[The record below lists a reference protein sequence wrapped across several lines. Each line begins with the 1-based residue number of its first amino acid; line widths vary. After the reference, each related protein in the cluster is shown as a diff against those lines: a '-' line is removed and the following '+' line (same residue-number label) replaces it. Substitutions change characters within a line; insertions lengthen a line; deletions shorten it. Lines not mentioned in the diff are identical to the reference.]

1 MKRWKKALSGLLM
14 AALMVTGISFP
25 ENVFAVS
32 AGMDGLPSVVN
43 SGIGKMVDKSS
54 TIDGTYN
61 FTPVIG
67 ANTKIRFGCSDGSGS
82 WDNKFCLN
90 AEQHAHACSQWWPLS
105 NINDGGNTRSFIPY
119 ERLKGK
125 MYAEYTNVGNA
136 NGLPVT
142 MRIWF
147 LDWQNTDISGY
158 PGYEDVDNVVVSV
171 DNTKG
176 GATPV
181 IDIKGLKWIKVR
193 FSYYD
198 ENGNPLKVKGHF
210 TLSDL
215 DYSQGFYIDGKVD
228 GIYVT
233 KEADDR
239 LIYDART
246 DAIWSA
252 KKGSNADDGTS
263 PDNPEGWVTY
273 TYEGDSQT
281 MVFYN
286 GGTIQNVDGPGKGLT
301 TVQSYPKDFT
311 FTGGDAI
318 FNGWKG
324 SSRTEA
330 TDWHVWNTSEFGYTS
345 EMVMHQ
351 TKNVDLV
358 IKKADETTGEA
369 LKGAEFTVY
378 KMQGGQ
384 WVTYTKAEWKDEYKA
399 YRALNLHAEDSEG
412 GKFKVVE
419 TKNPT
424 GYTGTWEH
432 EFTAEKEGVVTLT
445 LDATNAR
452 KTGQITITK
461 TGENNKKLSGAV
473 FEIKAA
479 KDIKTA
485 GGTTLVAAD
494 TVVDTVT
501 TDGNGSA
508 ASKQLELG
516 QYIVKEITA
525 PDGYVLDTTEHA
537 VTLDDSHTSVNVA
550 VQNQKNAIV
559 LQKVSKNDGT
569 VMEGVTF
576 HIWNDDKSYDKTQ
589 KTDNNGRITIDG
601 VKDGTWHYQET
612 ATKDGYVLDNA
623 VKDFTVSSGKVN
635 GQSNLTITVEND
647 YTKLDLAK
655 VDSGTGENI
664 SGAKLSLLDSNG
676 RLVES
681 WTSGSTPH
689 RIEKLKPGQYTLR
702 EDQAPDHYKLADPI
716 TFTLESKAD
725 TQTITMKDMR
735 YADLTI
741 VKKIKAS
748 DITWAHGNPTF
759 IFTVKGKDINGK
771 DRTFQNYVEFTENY
785 VNSHTDGQG
794 YVELSVTWNKIPVG
808 EDYTVTEQDVLRYH
822 LVNVTGTENVTISKL
837 QEPTKGVAPDKIFSV
852 HANLKAKPTGTSI
865 TFENQKDDW
874 GTTTHDTSVKNII
887 PLKSP
892 AKPDLYPCQCLTRV
906 FH

>member
-14 AALMVTGISFP
+14 AALMVTGIAFP

-32 AGMDGLPSVVN
+32 TGMDGLPSVVN
-43 SGIGKMVDKSS
+43 SGIGKIVNKDSV
-54 TIDGTYN
+54 IDGSYN

-67 ANTKIRFGCSDGSGS
+67 SETKITFGCSDRSGS
-82 WDNKFCLN
+82 WDNYFCQN
-90 AEQHAHACSQWWPLS
+90 AERYAKACSSWWKLADTSRWS
-105 NINDGGNTRSFIPY
+105 NIRSFVPY
-119 ERLKGK
+119 ENLKGK

-345 EMVMHQ
+345 EMVMGQ
-351 TKNVDLV
+351 TRNVDLV
-358 IKKADETTGEA
+358 IKKKDATTAEA

-384 WVTYTKAEWKDEYKA
+384 WVTYTKATWNDQHKEYM
-399 YRALNLHAEDSEG
+399 ALNLKETDTENRS
-412 GKFKVVE
+412 FKVVE
-419 TKNPT
+419 TKNPA
-424 GYTGTWEH
+424 GYTGTWEQ

-445 LDATNAR
+445 LDVTNAR

-485 GGTTLVAAD
+485 GGTTLVAAN

-550 VQNQKNAIV
+550 VQNQKNALV

-589 KTDNNGRITIDG
+589 KTDSNGRITIDG

-623 VKDFTVSSGKVN
+623 VKDFTVSDGKVN

-822 LVNVTGTENVTISKL
+822 LVNVTGTENVKISKL
-837 QEPTKGVAPDKIFSV
+837 QEPAKGVAPDKIFSV

-887 PLKSP
+887 PLK
-892 AKPDLYPCQCLTRV
+892 
-906 FH
+906 

>member
-32 AGMDGLPSVVN
+32 EGMDGLPSVVD
-43 SGIGKMVDKSS
+43 SGIGKKVDTNS

-67 ANTKIRFGCSDGSGS
+67 ANTKVSFGSTDGTK
-82 WDNKFCLN
+82 WDNKFCVN
-90 AEQHAHACSQWWPLS
+90 GEKYAQVCSKWWPLS
-105 NINDGGNTRSFIPY
+105 NISDNGGNTHSFIPY

-147 LDWQNTDISGY
+147 LDWQNTNISGY

-384 WVTYTKAEWKDEYKA
+384 WVTYTKAAWDDSMKNYKA
-399 YRALNLHAEDSEG
+399 LGLHAEDSEG

-419 TKNPT
+419 TKNPA

-432 EFTAEKEGVVTLT
+432 EFVAKDEGVVTLT

-479 KDIKTA
+479 KDIKTT
-485 GGTTLVAAD
+485 GGTTLIAAD

-516 QYIVKEITA
+516 QYIVKEKTA

-576 HIWNDDKSYDKTQ
+576 HVWNDDKSYDKTQ
-589 KTDNNGRITIDG
+589 KTDSNGRITIDG

-623 VKDFTVSSGKVN
+623 VKDFTVSDGKVN

-702 EDQAPDHYKLADPI
+702 EDQAPDYYKLADPI

-822 LVNVTGTENVTISKL
+822 LVNVTGTENVKISKL
-837 QEPTKGVAPDKIFSV
+837 QEPAKGVAPDKIFSV

-887 PLKSP
+887 PLK
-892 AKPDLYPCQCLTRV
+892 
-906 FH
+906 

>member
-32 AGMDGLPSVVN
+32 AGMDGLPSVVD
-43 SGIGKMVDKSS
+43 SGIGKKVDTNS
-54 TIDGTYN
+54 TIDGTYK

-67 ANTKIRFGCSDGSGS
+67 ANTKVSFGSTDGTKWDIQFCVNGEKYAQVCS
-82 WDNKFCLN
+82 K
-90 AEQHAHACSQWWPLS
+90 WWPLS
-105 NINDGGNTRSFIPY
+105 DIGDNGNTRSFIPY

-142 MRIWF
+142 MRICF
-147 LDWQNTDISGY
+147 LDWQNTNISGY

-485 GGTTLVAAD
+485 GGTTLVAAN

-516 QYIVKEITA
+516 QYIVKEKTA

-589 KTDNNGRITIDG
+589 KTDSNGRITIDG

-623 VKDFTVSSGKVN
+623 VKDFTVSDGKVN

-702 EDQAPDHYKLADPI
+702 EDQAPDYYKLADPI

-822 LVNVTGTENVTISKL
+822 LVNVTGTENVKISKL
-837 QEPTKGVAPDKIFSV
+837 QEPAKGVAPDKIFSV

-887 PLKSP
+887 PLK
-892 AKPDLYPCQCLTRV
+892 
-906 FH
+906 

>member
-32 AGMDGLPSVVN
+32 EGMDGLPSVVD
-43 SGIGKMVDKSS
+43 SGIGKKVDTNS

-67 ANTKIRFGCSDGSGS
+67 ANTKVSFGSTDGTN
-82 WDNKFCLN
+82 WDNKFCVN
-90 AEQHAHACSQWWPLS
+90 GEKYAQVCSKWWPLS
-105 NINDGGNTRSFIPY
+105 NISDNGGNTHSFIPY

-147 LDWQNTDISGY
+147 LDWQNTNISGY

-384 WVTYTKAEWKDEYKA
+384 WVTYTKAAWGDSMKNYKA
-399 YRALNLHAEDSEG
+399 LGLHAEDSEG

-419 TKNPT
+419 TKNPA

-432 EFTAEKEGVVTLT
+432 EFVAKDEGVVTLT

-485 GGTTLVAAD
+485 GGTTLVAAN

-516 QYIVKEITA
+516 QYIVKEKTA

-589 KTDNNGRITIDG
+589 KTDSNGRITIDG
-601 VKDGTWHYQET
+601 VKDGIWHCQET

-623 VKDFTVSSGKVN
+623 VKDFTVSDGKVN

-735 YADLTI
+735 YADLTV

-771 DRTFQNYVEFTENY
+771 DRTFQNHVEFTENY

-837 QEPTKGVAPDKIFSV
+837 QEPAKGVAPDKIFSV

-887 PLKSP
+887 PLK
-892 AKPDLYPCQCLTRV
+892 
-906 FH
+906 

>member
-32 AGMDGLPSVVN
+32 AGMDGLPSVVD
-43 SGIGKMVDKSS
+43 SGIGKIVNKDSV
-54 TIDGTYN
+54 IDGSYN

-67 ANTKIRFGCSDGSGS
+67 SETKITFGCSDRSGS
-82 WDNKFCLN
+82 WDNYFCQN
-90 AEQHAHACSQWWPLS
+90 AERYAKACSSWWKLADTSRWS
-105 NINDGGNTRSFIPY
+105 NIRSFVPY
-119 ERLKGK
+119 ENLKGK

-147 LDWQNTDISGY
+147 LDWQNTNISGY

-485 GGTTLVAAD
+485 GGTTLVAAN

-516 QYIVKEITA
+516 QYIVKEKTA

-589 KTDNNGRITIDG
+589 KTDSNGRITIDG

-623 VKDFTVSSGKVN
+623 VKDFTVSDGKVN

-689 RIEKLKPGQYTLR
+689 RIEKLKPGRYTLR
-702 EDQAPDHYKLADPI
+702 EDQAPDYYKLADPI

-887 PLKSP
+887 PLK
-892 AKPDLYPCQCLTRV
+892 
-906 FH
+906 

>member
-14 AALMVTGISFP
+14 AALMATGISFP
-25 ENVFAVS
+25 ENVFAAS
-32 AGMDGLPSVVN
+32 DGMEGLPSVYN
-43 SGIGKMVDKSS
+43 SGIGKIVNKDSV
-54 TIDGTYN
+54 IDGSYN

-67 ANTKIRFGCSDGSGS
+67 SETKITFGCSDRSGS
-82 WDNKFCLN
+82 WDNYFCQN
-90 AEQHAHACSQWWPLS
+90 AERYAKACSSWWKLADTSRWS
-105 NINDGGNTRSFIPY
+105 NIRSFVPY
-119 ERLKGK
+119 ENLKGK

-147 LDWQNTDISGY
+147 LDWQNTNISGY

-286 GGTIQNVDGPGKGLT
+286 GRTIQNVDGPGKGLT

-485 GGTTLVAAD
+485 GGTTLVAAN

-516 QYIVKEITA
+516 QYIVKEKTA

-576 HIWNDDKSYDKTQ
+576 HVWNDDKSYDKTQ
-589 KTDNNGRITIDG
+589 KTDSNGRITIDG
-601 VKDGTWHYQET
+601 VKDGIWHYQET

-623 VKDFTVSSGKVN
+623 VKDFTVSDGKVN

-702 EDQAPDHYKLADPI
+702 EDQAPDYYKLADPI

-822 LVNVTGTENVTISKL
+822 LVNVTGTENVKISKL
-837 QEPTKGVAPDKIFSV
+837 QEPAKGVAPDKIFSV

-887 PLKSP
+887 PLK
-892 AKPDLYPCQCLTRV
+892 
-906 FH
+906 

>member
-32 AGMDGLPSVVN
+32 EGMDGLPSVVD
-43 SGIGKMVDKSS
+43 SGIGKKVDTNS

-67 ANTKIRFGCSDGSGS
+67 ANTKVSFGSTDGTK
-82 WDNKFCLN
+82 WDNKFCVN
-90 AEQHAHACSQWWPLS
+90 GEKYAQVCSKWWPLS
-105 NINDGGNTRSFIPY
+105 NISDNGGNTHSFIPY

-147 LDWQNTDISGY
+147 LDWQNTNISGY

-233 KEADDR
+233 KEADNR

-485 GGTTLVAAD
+485 GGTTLVAAN

-516 QYIVKEITA
+516 QYIVKEKTA

-589 KTDNNGRITIDG
+589 KTDSNGRITIDG

-623 VKDFTVSSGKVN
+623 VKDFTVSDGKVN

-702 EDQAPDHYKLADPI
+702 EDQAPDYYKLADPI

-822 LVNVTGTENVTISKL
+822 LVNVTGTENVKISKL
-837 QEPTKGVAPDKIFSV
+837 QEPAKGVAPDKIFSA

-887 PLKSP
+887 PLK
-892 AKPDLYPCQCLTRV
+892 
-906 FH
+906 

>member
-14 AALMVTGISFP
+14 AALMATGISFP
-25 ENVFAVS
+25 ENVFAAS
-32 AGMDGLPSVVN
+32 DGMEGLPSVYN
-43 SGIGKMVDKSS
+43 SGIGKIVNKDSV
-54 TIDGTYN
+54 IDGSYN

-67 ANTKIRFGCSDGSGS
+67 SETKITFGCSDRSGS
-82 WDNKFCLN
+82 WDNYFCQN
-90 AEQHAHACSQWWPLS
+90 AERYAKACSSWWKLADTSRWS
-105 NINDGGNTRSFIPY
+105 NIRSFVPY
-119 ERLKGK
+119 ENLKGK

-147 LDWQNTDISGY
+147 LDWQNTNISGY

-286 GGTIQNVDGPGKGLT
+286 GRTIQNVDGPGKGLT

-485 GGTTLVAAD
+485 GGTTLVAAN

-516 QYIVKEITA
+516 QYIVKEKTA

-550 VQNQKNAIV
+550 IQNQKNAIV

-589 KTDNNGRITIDG
+589 KTDSNGRITIDG

-623 VKDFTVSSGKVN
+623 VKDFTVSDGKVN

-702 EDQAPDHYKLADPI
+702 EDQAPDYYKLADPI

-822 LVNVTGTENVTISKL
+822 LVNVTGTENVKISKL
-837 QEPTKGVAPDKIFSV
+837 QEPAKGVAPDKIFSV

-887 PLKSP
+887 PLK
-892 AKPDLYPCQCLTRV
+892 
-906 FH
+906 

>member
-14 AALMVTGISFP
+14 AALMATGISFP
-25 ENVFAVS
+25 ENVFAAS
-32 AGMDGLPSVVN
+32 DGMEGLPSVYN
-43 SGIGKMVDKSS
+43 SGIGKIVNKDSV
-54 TIDGTYN
+54 IDGSYN

-67 ANTKIRFGCSDGSGS
+67 SETKITFGCSDRSGS
-82 WDNKFCLN
+82 WDNYFCQN
-90 AEQHAHACSQWWPLS
+90 AERYAKACSSWWKLADTSRWS
-105 NINDGGNTRSFIPY
+105 NIRSFVPY
-119 ERLKGK
+119 ENLKGK

-147 LDWQNTDISGY
+147 LDWQNTNISGY

-286 GGTIQNVDGPGKGLT
+286 GRTIQNVDGPGKGLT

-485 GGTTLVAAD
+485 GGTTLVAAN

-516 QYIVKEITA
+516 QYIVKEKTA

-550 VQNQKNAIV
+550 VQNQKNALV

-589 KTDNNGRITIDG
+589 KTDSNGRITIDG

-623 VKDFTVSSGKVN
+623 VKDFTVSDGKVN

-702 EDQAPDHYKLADPI
+702 EDQAPDYYKLADPI

-822 LVNVTGTENVTISKL
+822 LVNVTGTENVKISKL
-837 QEPTKGVAPDKIFSV
+837 QEPAKGVAPDKIFSV

-887 PLKSP
+887 PLK
-892 AKPDLYPCQCLTRV
+892 
-906 FH
+906 

>member
-14 AALMVTGISFP
+14 AALMATGISFP
-25 ENVFAVS
+25 ENVFAAS
-32 AGMDGLPSVVN
+32 DGMEGLPSVYN
-43 SGIGKMVDKSS
+43 SGIGKIVNKDSV
-54 TIDGTYN
+54 IDGSYN

-67 ANTKIRFGCSDGSGS
+67 SETKITFGCSDRSGS
-82 WDNKFCLN
+82 WDNYFCQN
-90 AEQHAHACSQWWPLS
+90 AERYAKACSSWWKLADTSRWS
-105 NINDGGNTRSFIPY
+105 NIRSFVPY
-119 ERLKGK
+119 ENLKGK

-147 LDWQNTDISGY
+147 LDWQNTNISGY

-286 GGTIQNVDGPGKGLT
+286 GRTIQNVDGPGKGLT

-485 GGTTLVAAD
+485 GGTTLVAAN

-516 QYIVKEITA
+516 QYIVKEKTA

-537 VTLDDSHTSVNVA
+537 VTLDNSHTSVNVA

-589 KTDNNGRITIDG
+589 KTDSNGRITIDG

-623 VKDFTVSSGKVN
+623 VKDFTVSDGKVN

-702 EDQAPDHYKLADPI
+702 EDQAPDYYKLADPI

-822 LVNVTGTENVTISKL
+822 LVNVTGTENVKISKL
-837 QEPTKGVAPDKIFSV
+837 QEPAKGVAPDKIFSV

-887 PLKSP
+887 PLK
-892 AKPDLYPCQCLTRV
+892 
-906 FH
+906 

>member
-32 AGMDGLPSVVN
+32 EGMDGLPSVVD
-43 SGIGKMVDKSS
+43 SGIGKKVDTNS

-67 ANTKIRFGCSDGSGS
+67 ANTKVSFGSTDGTK
-82 WDNKFCLN
+82 WDNKFCVN
-90 AEQHAHACSQWWPLS
+90 GEKYAQVCSKWWSLS
-105 NINDGGNTRSFIPY
+105 NISDNGGNTHSFIPY

-351 TKNVDLV
+351 TKNVNLV

-485 GGTTLVAAD
+485 GGTTLVAAN

-516 QYIVKEITA
+516 QYIVKEKTA

-589 KTDNNGRITIDG
+589 KTDSNGRITIDG

-623 VKDFTVSSGKVN
+623 VKDFTVSDRKVN

-702 EDQAPDHYKLADPI
+702 EDQAPDYYKLADPI

-822 LVNVTGTENVTISKL
+822 LVNVTGTENVKISKL
-837 QEPTKGVAPDKIFSV
+837 QEPAKGVAPDKIFSV

-887 PLKSP
+887 PLK
-892 AKPDLYPCQCLTRV
+892 
-906 FH
+906 

>member
-32 AGMDGLPSVVN
+32 TGMDGLPSVVN
-43 SGIGKMVDKSS
+43 SGIGKIVNKDSV
-54 TIDGTYN
+54 IDGSYN

-67 ANTKIRFGCSDGSGS
+67 SETKITFGCSDRSGS
-82 WDNKFCLN
+82 WDNYFCQN
-90 AEQHAHACSQWWPLS
+90 AERYAKACSSWWKLADTSRWS
-105 NINDGGNTRSFIPY
+105 NIRSFVPY
-119 ERLKGK
+119 ENLKGK

-485 GGTTLVAAD
+485 GGTTLVAAN

-516 QYIVKEITA
+516 QYIVKEKTA

-537 VTLDDSHTSVNVA
+537 VTLDNSHTSVNVA

-589 KTDNNGRITIDG
+589 KTDSNGRITIDG

-623 VKDFTVSSGKVN
+623 VKDFTVSDGKVN

-702 EDQAPDHYKLADPI
+702 EDQAPDYYKLADPI

-887 PLKSP
+887 PLK
-892 AKPDLYPCQCLTRV
+892 
-906 FH
+906 

>member
-1 MKRWKKALSGLLM
+1 
-14 AALMVTGISFP
+14 
-25 ENVFAVS
+25 
-32 AGMDGLPSVVN
+32 
-43 SGIGKMVDKSS
+43 
-54 TIDGTYN
+54 
-61 FTPVIG
+61 
-67 ANTKIRFGCSDGSGS
+67 
-82 WDNKFCLN
+82 
-90 AEQHAHACSQWWPLS
+90 
-105 NINDGGNTRSFIPY
+105 
-119 ERLKGK
+119 

-147 LDWQNTDISGY
+147 LDWQNTNINGY

-384 WVTYTKAEWKDEYKA
+384 WVTYTKAVWDDSRDLYK
-399 YRALNLHAEDSEG
+399 ALNLKETDSEG

-419 TKNPT
+419 TKNPA

-485 GGTTLVAAD
+485 GGTTLVAAN

-516 QYIVKEITA
+516 QYIVKEKTA

-589 KTDNNGRITIDG
+589 KTDSNGRITIDG

-623 VKDFTVSSGKVN
+623 VKDFTVSDGKVN

-689 RIEKLKPGQYTLR
+689 RIEKLKPGRYTLR
-702 EDQAPDHYKLADPI
+702 EDQAPDYYKLADPI

-822 LVNVTGTENVTISKL
+822 LVNVTGTENVKISKL
-837 QEPTKGVAPDKIFSV
+837 QEPAKGVAPDKIFSV

-887 PLKSP
+887 PLK
-892 AKPDLYPCQCLTRV
+892 
-906 FH
+906 

>member
-14 AALMVTGISFP
+14 AALMATGISFP

-67 ANTKIRFGCSDGSGS
+67 ANTKVSFGSTDGTK
-82 WDNKFCLN
+82 WDNKFCVN
-90 AEQHAHACSQWWPLS
+90 GEKYAHACSQWWPLS

-485 GGTTLVAAD
+485 GGTTLVAAN

-516 QYIVKEITA
+516 QYIVKEKTA

-589 KTDNNGRITIDG
+589 KTDSNGRITIDG

-623 VKDFTVSSGKVN
+623 VKDFTVSDGKVN

-702 EDQAPDHYKLADPI
+702 EDQAPDYYKLADPI

-822 LVNVTGTENVTISKL
+822 LVNVTGTENVKISKL
-837 QEPTKGVAPDKIFSV
+837 QEPAKGVAPDKIFSV

-887 PLKSP
+887 PLK
-892 AKPDLYPCQCLTRV
+892 
-906 FH
+906 

>member
-14 AALMVTGISFP
+14 AALMATGISFP
-25 ENVFAVS
+25 ENVFAAS
-32 AGMDGLPSVVN
+32 DGMEGLPSVYN
-43 SGIGKMVDKSS
+43 SGIGKIVNKDSV
-54 TIDGTYN
+54 IDGSYN

-67 ANTKIRFGCSDGSGS
+67 SETKITFGCSDRSGS
-82 WDNKFCLN
+82 WDNYFCQN
-90 AEQHAHACSQWWPLS
+90 AERYAKACSSWWKLADTSRWS
-105 NINDGGNTRSFIPY
+105 NIRSFVPY
-119 ERLKGK
+119 ENLKGK

-147 LDWQNTDISGY
+147 LDWQNTNISGY
-158 PGYEDVDNVVVSV
+158 PGYEDVDNVVVSI

-198 ENGNPLKVKGHF
+198 KNGNPLKVKGHF

-286 GGTIQNVDGPGKGLT
+286 GRTIQNVDGPGKGLT

-384 WVTYTKAEWKDEYKA
+384 WVTYTKAEWEDEYKD

-485 GGTTLVAAD
+485 GGTTLVAAN

-516 QYIVKEITA
+516 QYIVKEKTA

-550 VQNQKNAIV
+550 IQNQKNAIV

-589 KTDNNGRITIDG
+589 KTDSNGRITIDG

-623 VKDFTVSSGKVN
+623 VKDFTVSDGKVN

-702 EDQAPDHYKLADPI
+702 EDQAPDYYKLADPI

-887 PLKSP
+887 PLK
-892 AKPDLYPCQCLTRV
+892 
-906 FH
+906 

>member
-32 AGMDGLPSVVN
+32 TGMDGLPSVVN
-43 SGIGKMVDKSS
+43 SGIGKIVNKDSV
-54 TIDGTYN
+54 IDGSYN

-67 ANTKIRFGCSDGSGS
+67 SETKITFGCSDRSGS
-82 WDNKFCLN
+82 WDNYFCQN
-90 AEQHAHACSQWWPLS
+90 AERYAKACSSWWKLADTSRWS
-105 NINDGGNTRSFIPY
+105 NIRSFVPY
-119 ERLKGK
+119 ENLKGK

-384 WVTYTKAEWKDEYKA
+384 WVTYTKAEWKDEYKD

-485 GGTTLVAAD
+485 GGTTLVAAN

-516 QYIVKEITA
+516 QYIVKEKTA

-576 HIWNDDKSYDKTQ
+576 HVWNDDKSYDKTQ
-589 KTDNNGRITIDG
+589 KTDSNGRITIDG
-601 VKDGTWHYQET
+601 VKDGIWHCQET

-623 VKDFTVSSGKVN
+623 VKDFTVSDGKVN

-735 YADLTI
+735 YADLTV

-837 QEPTKGVAPDKIFSV
+837 QEPAKGVAPDKIFSV

-887 PLKSP
+887 PLK
-892 AKPDLYPCQCLTRV
+892 
-906 FH
+906 

>member
-1 MKRWKKALSGLLM
+1 
-14 AALMVTGISFP
+14 
-25 ENVFAVS
+25 
-32 AGMDGLPSVVN
+32 
-43 SGIGKMVDKSS
+43 
-54 TIDGTYN
+54 
-61 FTPVIG
+61 
-67 ANTKIRFGCSDGSGS
+67 
-82 WDNKFCLN
+82 
-90 AEQHAHACSQWWPLS
+90 
-105 NINDGGNTRSFIPY
+105 
-119 ERLKGK
+119 
-125 MYAEYTNVGNA
+125 
-136 NGLPVT
+136 

-147 LDWQNTDISGY
+147 LDWQNTNISGY

-485 GGTTLVAAD
+485 GGTTLVAAN

-516 QYIVKEITA
+516 QYIVKEKTA

-589 KTDNNGRITIDG
+589 KTDSNGRITIDG

-623 VKDFTVSSGKVN
+623 VKDFTVSDGKVN

-689 RIEKLKPGQYTLR
+689 RIEKLKPGRYTLR
-702 EDQAPDHYKLADPI
+702 EDQAPDYYKLADPI

-887 PLKSP
+887 PLK
-892 AKPDLYPCQCLTRV
+892 
-906 FH
+906 

>member
-32 AGMDGLPSVVN
+32 EGMDGLPSVVD
-43 SGIGKMVDKSS
+43 SGIGKKVDTNS

-67 ANTKIRFGCSDGSGS
+67 ANTKVSFGSTDGTK
-82 WDNKFCLN
+82 WDNKFCVN
-90 AEQHAHACSQWWPLS
+90 GEKYAQVCSKWWSLS
-105 NINDGGNTRSFIPY
+105 NISDNGGNTHSFIPY

-384 WVTYTKAEWKDEYKA
+384 WVTYTKAEWKDEYKD

-485 GGTTLVAAD
+485 GGTTLVAAN

-516 QYIVKEITA
+516 QYIVKEKTA

-589 KTDNNGRITIDG
+589 KTDSNGRITIDG

-623 VKDFTVSSGKVN
+623 VKDFTVSDGKVN

-702 EDQAPDHYKLADPI
+702 EDQAPDYYKLADPI

-725 TQTITMKDMR
+725 TQTITMKDVR

-822 LVNVTGTENVTISKL
+822 LVNVTGTENVKISKL
-837 QEPTKGVAPDKIFSV
+837 QEPAKGVAPDKIFSV

-887 PLKSP
+887 PLK
-892 AKPDLYPCQCLTRV
+892 
-906 FH
+906 

>member
-32 AGMDGLPSVVN
+32 EGMDGLPSVVD
-43 SGIGKMVDKSS
+43 SGIGKKVDTNS

-67 ANTKIRFGCSDGSGS
+67 ANTKVSFGSTDGTK
-82 WDNKFCLN
+82 WDNKFCVN
-90 AEQHAHACSQWWPLS
+90 GEKYAQVCSKWWPLS
-105 NINDGGNTRSFIPY
+105 NISDNGGNTHSFIPY

-147 LDWQNTDISGY
+147 LDWQNTNISGY

-384 WVTYTKAEWKDEYKA
+384 WVTYTKAAWDDSKKNYKA
-399 YRALNLHAEDSEG
+399 LGLHAEDSEG

-419 TKNPT
+419 TKNPA

-432 EFTAEKEGVVTLT
+432 EFVAKDEGVVTLT

-485 GGTTLVAAD
+485 GGTTLVAAN

-516 QYIVKEITA
+516 QYIVKEKTA

-589 KTDNNGRITIDG
+589 KTDSNGRITIDG

-623 VKDFTVSSGKVN
+623 VKDFTVSDGKVN

-702 EDQAPDHYKLADPI
+702 EDQAPDYYKLADPI

-822 LVNVTGTENVTISKL
+822 LVNVTGTENVKISKL
-837 QEPTKGVAPDKIFSV
+837 QEPAKGVAPDKIFSV

-887 PLKSP
+887 PLK
-892 AKPDLYPCQCLTRV
+892 
-906 FH
+906 

>member
-32 AGMDGLPSVVN
+32 EGMDGLPSVVD
-43 SGIGKMVDKSS
+43 SGIGKKVDTNS

-67 ANTKIRFGCSDGSGS
+67 ANTKVSFGSTDGTK
-82 WDNKFCLN
+82 WDNKFCVN
-90 AEQHAHACSQWWPLS
+90 GEKYAQVCSKWWPLS
-105 NINDGGNTRSFIPY
+105 NISDNGGNTHSFIPY

-384 WVTYTKAEWKDEYKA
+384 WVTYTKAEWKDEYKN

-485 GGTTLVAAD
+485 GGTTLVAAN

-516 QYIVKEITA
+516 QYIVKEKTA

-589 KTDNNGRITIDG
+589 KTDSNGRITIDG

-623 VKDFTVSSGKVN
+623 VKDFTVSDGKVN

-702 EDQAPDHYKLADPI
+702 EDQAPDYYKLADPI

-822 LVNVTGTENVTISKL
+822 LVNVTGTENVKISKL
-837 QEPTKGVAPDKIFSV
+837 QEPAKGVAPDKIFSV

-887 PLKSP
+887 PLK
-892 AKPDLYPCQCLTRV
+892 
-906 FH
+906 

>member
-32 AGMDGLPSVVN
+32 EGMDGLPSVVD
-43 SGIGKMVDKSS
+43 SGIGKKVDTNS

-67 ANTKIRFGCSDGSGS
+67 ANTKVSFGSTDGTK
-82 WDNKFCLN
+82 WDNKFCVN
-90 AEQHAHACSQWWPLS
+90 GEKYAHACSQWWPLS

-147 LDWQNTDISGY
+147 LDWQNTNISGY

-485 GGTTLVAAD
+485 GGTTLVAAN

-516 QYIVKEITA
+516 QYIVKEKTA

-576 HIWNDDKSYDKTQ
+576 HVWNDDKSYDKTQ
-589 KTDNNGRITIDG
+589 KTDSNGRITIDG

-623 VKDFTVSSGKVN
+623 VKDFTVSDGKVN

-702 EDQAPDHYKLADPI
+702 EDQAPDYYKLADPI

-822 LVNVTGTENVTISKL
+822 LVNVTGTENVKISKL
-837 QEPTKGVAPDKIFSV
+837 QEPAKGVAPDKIFSV

-887 PLKSP
+887 PLK
-892 AKPDLYPCQCLTRV
+892 
-906 FH
+906 

>member
-32 AGMDGLPSVVN
+32 EGMDGLPSVVD
-43 SGIGKMVDKSS
+43 SGIGKKVDTNS

-67 ANTKIRFGCSDGSGS
+67 ANTKVSFGSTDGTK
-82 WDNKFCLN
+82 WDNKFCVN
-90 AEQHAHACSQWWPLS
+90 GEKYAHAYSQWWPLS

-147 LDWQNTDISGY
+147 LDWQNTNISGY

-384 WVTYTKAEWKDEYKA
+384 WVTYTKAAWNDSMKNYKA
-399 YRALNLHAEDSEG
+399 LGLHAEDSEG

-419 TKNPT
+419 TKNPA

-432 EFTAEKEGVVTLT
+432 EFVAKDEGVVTLT

-485 GGTTLVAAD
+485 GGTTLVAAN

-516 QYIVKEITA
+516 QYIVKEKTA

-589 KTDNNGRITIDG
+589 KTDSNGRITIDG
-601 VKDGTWHYQET
+601 VKDGIWHYQET

-623 VKDFTVSSGKVN
+623 VKDFTVSGGKVN

-735 YADLTI
+735 YADLTV

-837 QEPTKGVAPDKIFSV
+837 QEPAKGVAPDKIFSV

-887 PLKSP
+887 PLK
-892 AKPDLYPCQCLTRV
+892 
-906 FH
+906 

>member
-43 SGIGKMVDKSS
+43 SGIGKIVNKDSV
-54 TIDGTYN
+54 IDGSYN

-67 ANTKIRFGCSDGSGS
+67 SETKITFGCSDRSGS
-82 WDNKFCLN
+82 WDNYFCQN
-90 AEQHAHACSQWWPLS
+90 AERYAKACSSWWKLADTSRWS
-105 NINDGGNTRSFIPY
+105 NIRSFVPY
-119 ERLKGK
+119 ENLKGK

-384 WVTYTKAEWKDEYKA
+384 WVTYTKAAWDDSMKNYKA
-399 YRALNLHAEDSEG
+399 LGLHAEDSEG

-419 TKNPT
+419 TKNPA

-432 EFTAEKEGVVTLT
+432 EFVAKDEGVVTLT

-479 KDIKTA
+479 KDIKTT
-485 GGTTLVAAD
+485 GGTTLIAAD

-516 QYIVKEITA
+516 QYIVKEKTA

-589 KTDNNGRITIDG
+589 KTDSNGRITIDG

-623 VKDFTVSSGKVN
+623 VKDFTVSDGKVN

-822 LVNVTGTENVTISKL
+822 LVNVTGTENVKISKL
-837 QEPTKGVAPDKIFSV
+837 QEPAKGVAPDKIFSV

-887 PLKSP
+887 PLK
-892 AKPDLYPCQCLTRV
+892 
-906 FH
+906 

>member
-32 AGMDGLPSVVN
+32 EGMDGLPSVVD
-43 SGIGKMVDKSS
+43 SGIGKIVNKDSV
-54 TIDGTYN
+54 IDGSYN

-67 ANTKIRFGCSDGSGS
+67 SETKITFGCSDRSGS
-82 WDNKFCLN
+82 WDNYFCQN
-90 AEQHAHACSQWWPLS
+90 AERYAKACSSWWKLADTSRWS
-105 NINDGGNTRSFIPY
+105 NIRSFVPY
-119 ERLKGK
+119 ENLKGK

-147 LDWQNTDISGY
+147 LDWQNTNISGY

-351 TKNVDLV
+351 TKNVNLV

-384 WVTYTKAEWKDEYKA
+384 WITYTKAEWKDEYKA

-485 GGTTLVAAD
+485 GGTTLVAAN

-516 QYIVKEITA
+516 QYIVKEKTA

-550 VQNQKNAIV
+550 IQNQKNAIV

-589 KTDNNGRITIDG
+589 KTDSNGRITIDG

-623 VKDFTVSSGKVN
+623 VKDFTVSDGKVN

-702 EDQAPDHYKLADPI
+702 EDQAPDYYKLADPI

-887 PLKSP
+887 PLK
-892 AKPDLYPCQCLTRV
+892 
-906 FH
+906 

>member
-32 AGMDGLPSVVN
+32 EGMDGLPSVVD
-43 SGIGKMVDKSS
+43 SGIGKKVDTNS

-67 ANTKIRFGCSDGSGS
+67 ANTKVSFGSTDDTK
-82 WDNKFCLN
+82 WDNKFCVN
-90 AEQHAHACSQWWPLS
+90 GEKYAQVCSKWWPLS
-105 NINDGGNTRSFIPY
+105 NISDNGGNTHSFIPY

-147 LDWQNTDISGY
+147 LDWQNTNISGY

-384 WVTYTKAEWKDEYKA
+384 WVTYTKAAWGDSMKNYKA
-399 YRALNLHAEDSEG
+399 LGLHAEDSEG

-419 TKNPT
+419 TKNPA

-432 EFTAEKEGVVTLT
+432 EFVAKDEGVVTLT

-485 GGTTLVAAD
+485 GGTTLVAAN

-516 QYIVKEITA
+516 QYIVKEKTA

-589 KTDNNGRITIDG
+589 KTDSNGRITIDG
-601 VKDGTWHYQET
+601 VKDGIWHCQET

-623 VKDFTVSSGKVN
+623 VKDFTVSDGKVN

-735 YADLTI
+735 YADLTV

-837 QEPTKGVAPDKIFSV
+837 QEPAKGVAPDKIFSV

-887 PLKSP
+887 PLK
-892 AKPDLYPCQCLTRV
+892 
-906 FH
+906 

>member
-32 AGMDGLPSVVN
+32 AGMDGLPSVYN
-43 SGIGKMVDKSS
+43 SGIGKIVNKDSV
-54 TIDGTYN
+54 IDGSYN

-67 ANTKIRFGCSDGSGS
+67 SETKITFGCSDRSGS
-82 WDNKFCLN
+82 WDNYFCQN
-90 AEQHAHACSQWWPLS
+90 AERYAKACSSWWKLADTSRWS
-105 NINDGGNTRSFIPY
+105 NIRSFVPY
-119 ERLKGK
+119 ENLKGK

-147 LDWQNTDISGY
+147 LDWQNTNISGY

-351 TKNVDLV
+351 TKNVNLV

-479 KDIKTA
+479 KDIKTT
-485 GGTTLVAAD
+485 GGTTLIAAD

-516 QYIVKEITA
+516 QYIVKEKTA

-589 KTDNNGRITIDG
+589 KTDSNGRITIDG

-623 VKDFTVSSGKVN
+623 VKDFTVSDGKVN

-702 EDQAPDHYKLADPI
+702 EDQAPDYYKLADPI

-822 LVNVTGTENVTISKL
+822 LVNVTGTENVKISKL
-837 QEPTKGVAPDKIFSV
+837 QEPAKGVAPDKIFSV

-887 PLKSP
+887 PLK
-892 AKPDLYPCQCLTRV
+892 
-906 FH
+906 

>member
-1 MKRWKKALSGLLM
+1 
-14 AALMVTGISFP
+14 
-25 ENVFAVS
+25 
-32 AGMDGLPSVVN
+32 
-43 SGIGKMVDKSS
+43 
-54 TIDGTYN
+54 
-61 FTPVIG
+61 
-67 ANTKIRFGCSDGSGS
+67 
-82 WDNKFCLN
+82 
-90 AEQHAHACSQWWPLS
+90 
-105 NINDGGNTRSFIPY
+105 
-119 ERLKGK
+119 

-147 LDWQNTDISGY
+147 LDWQNTNISGY

-485 GGTTLVAAD
+485 GGTTLVAAN

-516 QYIVKEITA
+516 QYIVKEKTA

-589 KTDNNGRITIDG
+589 KTDSNGRITIDG

-623 VKDFTVSSGKVN
+623 VKDFTVSDGKVN

-702 EDQAPDHYKLADPI
+702 EDQAPDYYKLADPI

-735 YADLTI
+735 YADLTV

-837 QEPTKGVAPDKIFSV
+837 QEPAKGVAPDKIFSV

-887 PLKSP
+887 PLK
-892 AKPDLYPCQCLTRV
+892 
-906 FH
+906 

>member
-32 AGMDGLPSVVN
+32 EGMDGLPSVVD
-43 SGIGKMVDKSS
+43 SGIGKKVDTNS

-67 ANTKIRFGCSDGSGS
+67 ANTKVSFGSTDGTK
-82 WDNKFCLN
+82 WDNKFCVN
-90 AEQHAHACSQWWPLS
+90 GEKYAQVCSKWWPLS
-105 NINDGGNTRSFIPY
+105 NISDNGGNTHSFIPY

-147 LDWQNTDISGY
+147 LDWQNTNISGY

-384 WVTYTKAEWKDEYKA
+384 WVTYTKAAWDDSMKNYKA
-399 YRALNLHAEDSEG
+399 LGLHAEDSEG

-419 TKNPT
+419 TKNPA

-432 EFTAEKEGVVTLT
+432 EFVAKDEGVVTLT

-485 GGTTLVAAD
+485 GGTTLVAAN

-887 PLKSP
+887 PLK
-892 AKPDLYPCQCLTRV
+892 
-906 FH
+906 

>member
-32 AGMDGLPSVVN
+32 EGMDGLPSVVD
-43 SGIGKMVDKSS
+43 SGIGKKVDTNS

-67 ANTKIRFGCSDGSGS
+67 ANTKVSFGSTDGTK
-82 WDNKFCLN
+82 WDNKFCVN
-90 AEQHAHACSQWWPLS
+90 GEKYAQVCSKWWPLS
-105 NINDGGNTRSFIPY
+105 NISDNGGNTHSFIPY

-147 LDWQNTDISGY
+147 LDWQNTNISGY

-384 WVTYTKAEWKDEYKA
+384 WVTYTKAAWNDSMKNYKA
-399 YRALNLHAEDSEG
+399 LGLHAEDSEG

-419 TKNPT
+419 TKNPA

-432 EFTAEKEGVVTLT
+432 EFVAKDEGVVTLT

-485 GGTTLVAAD
+485 GGTTLVAAN

-516 QYIVKEITA
+516 QYIVKEKTA

-589 KTDNNGRITIDG
+589 KTDSNGRITIDG
-601 VKDGTWHYQET
+601 VKDGIWHCQET

-623 VKDFTVSSGKVN
+623 VKDFTVSDGKVN

-735 YADLTI
+735 YADLTV

-837 QEPTKGVAPDKIFSV
+837 QEPAKGVAPDKIFSV

-887 PLKSP
+887 PLK
-892 AKPDLYPCQCLTRV
+892 
-906 FH
+906 

>member
-32 AGMDGLPSVVN
+32 EGMDGLPSVVD
-43 SGIGKMVDKSS
+43 SGIGKKVDTNS

-67 ANTKIRFGCSDGSGS
+67 ANTKVSFGSTDGTK
-82 WDNKFCLN
+82 WDNKFCVN
-90 AEQHAHACSQWWPLS
+90 GEKYAQVCSKWWPLS
-105 NINDGGNTRSFIPY
+105 NISDNGGNTHSFIPY

-147 LDWQNTDISGY
+147 LDWQNTNISGY

-384 WVTYTKAEWKDEYKA
+384 WVTYTKAAWDDSMKNYKA
-399 YRALNLHAEDSEG
+399 LGLHAEDSEG

-419 TKNPT
+419 TKNPA

-432 EFTAEKEGVVTLT
+432 EFVAKDEGVVTLT

-485 GGTTLVAAD
+485 GGTTLVAAN

-516 QYIVKEITA
+516 QYIVKEKTA

-589 KTDNNGRITIDG
+589 KTDSNGRITIDG
-601 VKDGTWHYQET
+601 VKDGIWHYQET

-623 VKDFTVSSGKVN
+623 VKDFTVSDGKVN

-702 EDQAPDHYKLADPI
+702 EDQAPDYYKLADPI

-822 LVNVTGTENVTISKL
+822 LVNVTGTENVKISKL
-837 QEPTKGVAPDKIFSV
+837 QEPAKGVAPDKIFSV

-887 PLKSP
+887 PLK
-892 AKPDLYPCQCLTRV
+892 
-906 FH
+906 

>member
-32 AGMDGLPSVVN
+32 EGMDGLPSVVN
-43 SGIGKMVDKSS
+43 SGIGKIVNKDSV
-54 TIDGTYN
+54 IDGSYN

-67 ANTKIRFGCSDGSGS
+67 SETKITFGCSDRSGS
-82 WDNKFCLN
+82 WDNYFCQN
-90 AEQHAHACSQWWPLS
+90 AERYAKACSSWWKLADTSRWS
-105 NINDGGNTRSFIPY
+105 NIRSFVPY
-119 ERLKGK
+119 ENLKGK

-345 EMVMHQ
+345 EMVMGQ
-351 TKNVDLV
+351 TRNVDLV
-358 IKKADETTGEA
+358 IKKKDATTAEA

-384 WVTYTKAEWKDEYKA
+384 WVTYTKAAWDDSMKNYKA
-399 YRALNLHAEDSEG
+399 LGLHAEDSEG

-419 TKNPT
+419 TKNPA

-432 EFTAEKEGVVTLT
+432 EFVAKDEGVVTLT

-485 GGTTLVAAD
+485 GGTTLVAAN

-516 QYIVKEITA
+516 QYIVKEKTA

-589 KTDNNGRITIDG
+589 KTDSNGRITIDG
-601 VKDGTWHYQET
+601 VKDGIWHCQET

-623 VKDFTVSSGKVN
+623 VKDFTVSDGKVN

-735 YADLTI
+735 YADLTV

-837 QEPTKGVAPDKIFSV
+837 QEPAKGVAPDKIFSV

-887 PLKSP
+887 PLK
-892 AKPDLYPCQCLTRV
+892 
-906 FH
+906 

>member
-1 MKRWKKALSGLLM
+1 M
-14 AALMVTGISFP
+14 
-25 ENVFAVS
+25 
-32 AGMDGLPSVVN
+32 
-43 SGIGKMVDKSS
+43 
-54 TIDGTYN
+54 
-61 FTPVIG
+61 
-67 ANTKIRFGCSDGSGS
+67 CS
-82 WDNKFCLN
+82 K
-90 AEQHAHACSQWWPLS
+90 WWPLS
-105 NINDGGNTRSFIPY
+105 DIGDNGNTRSFIPY

-147 LDWQNTDISGY
+147 LDWQNTNISGY

-485 GGTTLVAAD
+485 GGTTLVAAN

-516 QYIVKEITA
+516 QYIVKEKTA

-589 KTDNNGRITIDG
+589 KTDSNGRITIDG

-623 VKDFTVSSGKVN
+623 VKDFTVSDGKVN

-702 EDQAPDHYKLADPI
+702 EDQAPDYYKLADPI

-735 YADLTI
+735 YADLTV

-822 LVNVTGTENVTISKL
+822 LVNVTGTENVKISKL
-837 QEPTKGVAPDKIFSV
+837 QEPAKGVAPDKIFSV

-887 PLKSP
+887 PLK
-892 AKPDLYPCQCLTRV
+892 
-906 FH
+906 

>member
-32 AGMDGLPSVVN
+32 EGMDGLPSVVD
-43 SGIGKMVDKSS
+43 SGIGKKVDTNS

-67 ANTKIRFGCSDGSGS
+67 ANTKVSFGSTDGTK
-82 WDNKFCLN
+82 WDNKFCVN
-90 AEQHAHACSQWWPLS
+90 GEKYAQVCSKWWPLS
-105 NINDGGNTRSFIPY
+105 NISDNGGNTHSFIPY

-147 LDWQNTDISGY
+147 LDWQNTNISGY

-384 WVTYTKAEWKDEYKA
+384 WVTYTKAAWNDSMKNYKA
-399 YRALNLHAEDSEG
+399 LGLHAEDSEG

-419 TKNPT
+419 TKNPA

-432 EFTAEKEGVVTLT
+432 EFVAKDEGVVTLT

-485 GGTTLVAAD
+485 GGTTLVAAN

-516 QYIVKEITA
+516 QYIVKEKTA

-576 HIWNDDKSYDKTQ
+576 HLWNDDKSYDKTQ
-589 KTDNNGRITIDG
+589 KTDSNGRITIDG

-623 VKDFTVSSGKVN
+623 VKDFTVSDGKVN

-702 EDQAPDHYKLADPI
+702 EDQAPDYYKLADPI

-822 LVNVTGTENVTISKL
+822 LVNVTGTENVKISKL
-837 QEPTKGVAPDKIFSV
+837 QEPAKGVAPDKIFSV

-887 PLKSP
+887 PLK
-892 AKPDLYPCQCLTRV
+892 
-906 FH
+906 

>member
-32 AGMDGLPSVVN
+32 TGMDGLPSVVD
-43 SGIGKMVDKSS
+43 SGIGKKVDTNS

-67 ANTKIRFGCSDGSGS
+67 ANTKVSFGSTDGTK
-82 WDNKFCLN
+82 WDNKFCVN
-90 AEQHAHACSQWWPLS
+90 GEKYAQVCSKWWPLS
-105 NINDGGNTRSFIPY
+105 NISDNGGNTHSFIPY

-147 LDWQNTDISGY
+147 LDWQNTNISGY

-485 GGTTLVAAD
+485 GGTTLVAAN

-516 QYIVKEITA
+516 QYIVKEKTA

-576 HIWNDDKSYDKTQ
+576 HLWNDDKSYDKTQ
-589 KTDNNGRITIDG
+589 KTDSNGRITIDG

-623 VKDFTVSSGKVN
+623 VKDFTVSDGKVN

-702 EDQAPDHYKLADPI
+702 EDQAPDYYKLADPI

-822 LVNVTGTENVTISKL
+822 LVNVTGTENVKISKL
-837 QEPTKGVAPDKIFSV
+837 QEPAKGVAPDKIFSV

-887 PLKSP
+887 PLK
-892 AKPDLYPCQCLTRV
+892 
-906 FH
+906 

>member
-14 AALMVTGISFP
+14 AALMATGISFP
-25 ENVFAVS
+25 ENVFAAS
-32 AGMDGLPSVVN
+32 DGMEGLPSVYN
-43 SGIGKMVDKSS
+43 SGIGKIVNKDSV
-54 TIDGTYN
+54 IDGSYN

-67 ANTKIRFGCSDGSGS
+67 SETKITFGCSDRSGS
-82 WDNKFCLN
+82 WDNYFCQN
-90 AEQHAHACSQWWPLS
+90 AERYAKACSSWWKLADTSRWS
-105 NINDGGNTRSFIPY
+105 NIRSFVPY
-119 ERLKGK
+119 ENLKGK

-147 LDWQNTDISGY
+147 LDWQNTNISGY

-286 GGTIQNVDGPGKGLT
+286 GRTIQNVDGPGKGLT

-351 TKNVDLV
+351 TKNVNLV

-485 GGTTLVAAD
+485 GGTTLVAAN

-516 QYIVKEITA
+516 QYIVKEKTA

-550 VQNQKNAIV
+550 IQNQKNAIV

-589 KTDNNGRITIDG
+589 KTDSNGRITIDG

-623 VKDFTVSSGKVN
+623 VKDFTVSDGKVN

-702 EDQAPDHYKLADPI
+702 EDQAPDYYKLADPI

-887 PLKSP
+887 PLK
-892 AKPDLYPCQCLTRV
+892 
-906 FH
+906 

>member
-1 MKRWKKALSGLLM
+1 M
-14 AALMVTGISFP
+14 
-25 ENVFAVS
+25 
-32 AGMDGLPSVVN
+32 
-43 SGIGKMVDKSS
+43 
-54 TIDGTYN
+54 
-61 FTPVIG
+61 
-67 ANTKIRFGCSDGSGS
+67 
-82 WDNKFCLN
+82 
-90 AEQHAHACSQWWPLS
+90 
-105 NINDGGNTRSFIPY
+105 
-119 ERLKGK
+119 
-125 MYAEYTNVGNA
+125 
-136 NGLPVT
+136 
-142 MRIWF
+142 
-147 LDWQNTDISGY
+147 DWQNTNISGY

-384 WVTYTKAEWKDEYKA
+384 WVTYTKAVWDDSRDLYK
-399 YRALNLHAEDSEG
+399 ALNLKETDSEG

-419 TKNPT
+419 TKNPA

-485 GGTTLVAAD
+485 GGTTLVAAN

-516 QYIVKEITA
+516 QYIVKEKTA

-589 KTDNNGRITIDG
+589 KTDSNGRITIDG

-623 VKDFTVSSGKVN
+623 VKDFTVSDGKVN

-702 EDQAPDHYKLADPI
+702 EDQAPDYYKLADPI

-822 LVNVTGTENVTISKL
+822 LVNVTGTENVKISKL
-837 QEPTKGVAPDKIFSV
+837 QEPAKGVAPDKIFSV

-887 PLKSP
+887 PLK
-892 AKPDLYPCQCLTRV
+892 
-906 FH
+906 

>member
-32 AGMDGLPSVVN
+32 EGMDGLPSVVD
-43 SGIGKMVDKSS
+43 SGIGKKVDTNS

-67 ANTKIRFGCSDGSGS
+67 ANTKVSFGSTDGTK
-82 WDNKFCLN
+82 WDNKFCVN
-90 AEQHAHACSQWWPLS
+90 GEKYAQVCSKWWLLS
-105 NINDGGNTRSFIPY
+105 NISDNGGNTHSFIPY

-147 LDWQNTDISGY
+147 LDWQNTNISGY

-384 WVTYTKAEWKDEYKA
+384 WVTYTKAAWDDSMKNYKA
-399 YRALNLHAEDSEG
+399 LGLHAEDSEG

-419 TKNPT
+419 TKNPA

-432 EFTAEKEGVVTLT
+432 EFVAKDEGVVTLT

-485 GGTTLVAAD
+485 GGTTLVAAN

-516 QYIVKEITA
+516 QYIVKEKTA

-589 KTDNNGRITIDG
+589 KTDSNGRITIDG
-601 VKDGTWHYQET
+601 VKDGIWHYQET

-623 VKDFTVSSGKVN
+623 VKDFTVSDGKVN

-702 EDQAPDHYKLADPI
+702 EDQAPDYYKLADPI

-822 LVNVTGTENVTISKL
+822 LVNVTGTENVKISKL
-837 QEPTKGVAPDKIFSV
+837 QEPAKGVAPDKIFSV

-887 PLKSP
+887 PLK
-892 AKPDLYPCQCLTRV
+892 
-906 FH
+906 